1 MTRNEILKIIDKEI
15 INKDENIDVDKLE
28 EYLQLFESTVNILK
42 ILKREDEFNFIK
54 NVYNE
59 IPKTNSGFIYAEKR
73 DIINTMIEQNWCH
86 SIYKYYRDKEDLLN
100 ILEIRENDKKTRL
113 FFGIYNNDLDEKT
126 LSNIKNEKFKKI
138 LIKEFPNLYLQE
150 DYESYLYY
158 WHIDAER
165 CNDSDYVKEIADNIL
180 KLDDILSNL

>member
-1 MTRNEILKIIDKEI
+1 MTRNEILKIIYEEI
-15 INKDENIDVDKLE
+15 INKDENIDADKLE

-59 IPKTNSGFIYAEKR
+59 ISKINSSFICPEKR

-86 SIYKYYRDKEDLLN
+86 SIYKHYETVKLWN
-100 ILEIRENDKKTRL
+100 ILEISLEKEKSKL
-113 FFGIYNNDLDEKT
+113 LFGIYTGDLDTIVLDKLRNNETK
-126 LSNIKNEKFKKI
+126 IKKLFND
-138 LIKEFPNLYLQE
+138 IKLENT
-150 DYESYLYY
+150 ESYLYCWY
-158 WHIDAER
+158 IDAER
-165 CNDSDYVKEIADNIL
+165 CNDNDYVKEIADNML